1 MNNNRIEAVKLTT
14 PVGIAKFPN
23 LVSVDPHPE
32 YGGDYSVQLLLDN
45 ETPEAQEFV
54 QKIEAIRDEMHKQ
67 MQANMGRKK
76 PWNTPHFP
84 VSDDLD
90 QDGEESGNYNVRLKS
105 KGSYERGGQTIER
118 KVNFFDAQGAKIEN
132 PAQAFGGDGQLRRVA
147 TLLPDPAPVAARLLA
162 GHAALLAEQDR
173 DAGARQKERGR
184 HPDHPAADHDDI
196 DAVRKRVLKTR
207 RLVHRRERAGPKRH
221 GASSN
226 GCATE
231 LRPDAGRL
239 SSTSP
244 RSSLF
249 PPRGRAFSGRQQQV
263 GLGRRDPVDQPYPP
277 F

>member
-1 MNNNRIEAVKLTT
+1 MNNQRIEAVKLTT

-45 ETPEAQEFV
+45 ESPEAQEFV

-118 KVNFFDAQGAKIEN
+118 KITFYDASGTKIEN
-132 PAQAFGGDGQLRRVA
+132 PAQAFGGEVPMGSKIAAAIQVAPYQSGANFGVTLRIEAIQVIELGGSNAPASAEACGFAVHDGGF
-147 TLLPDPAPVAARLLA
+147 AA
-162 GHAALLAEQDR
+162 
-173 DAGARQKERGR
+173 
-184 HPDHPAADHDDI
+184 PAAPTFEENANDEI
-196 DAVRKRVLKTR
+196 
-207 RLVHRRERAGPKRH
+207 
-221 GASSN
+221 
-226 GCATE
+226 
-231 LRPDAGRL
+231 
-239 SSTSP
+239 
-244 RSSLF
+244 
-249 PPRGRAFSGRQQQV
+249 
-263 GLGRRDPVDQPYPP
+263 P